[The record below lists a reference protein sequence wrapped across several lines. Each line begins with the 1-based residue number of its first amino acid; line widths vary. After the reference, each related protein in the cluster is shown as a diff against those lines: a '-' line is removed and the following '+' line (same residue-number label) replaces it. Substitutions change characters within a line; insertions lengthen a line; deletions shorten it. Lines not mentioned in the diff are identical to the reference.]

1 MKYVFDTNS
10 FRVMRNYFHDRFPS
24 FWTKVDHYMEIG
36 KIISVKEVYE
46 EIRLQIDERY
56 KDWIT
61 LRKDIFKKPSEKET
75 EFIPSIF
82 AVRNFANLIG
92 IKQIKEG
99 KHVADPFLIASAK
112 INNACVVTEEK
123 YKPNAPTI
131 PNVCEYFSIQ
141 YTSLEGFMIRENWKF

>member
-1 MKYVFDTNS
+1 
-10 FRVMRNYFHDRFPS
+10 MRNYFQDRFPS
-24 FWTKVDHYMEIG
+24 FWTKVDYYMEVG

-46 EIRLQIDERY
+46 ELQLQIDSERY
-56 KDWIT
+56 LDWIT
-61 LRKDIFKKPSEKET
+61 FRKDIFKKPSENET
-75 EFIPSIF
+75 DFIPRILE
-82 AVRNFANLIG
+82 VRNFANLIG

-131 PNVCEYFSIQ
+131 PNVCEYFKIECVN
-141 YTSLEGFMIRENWKF
+141 LEKFMIKENWKF